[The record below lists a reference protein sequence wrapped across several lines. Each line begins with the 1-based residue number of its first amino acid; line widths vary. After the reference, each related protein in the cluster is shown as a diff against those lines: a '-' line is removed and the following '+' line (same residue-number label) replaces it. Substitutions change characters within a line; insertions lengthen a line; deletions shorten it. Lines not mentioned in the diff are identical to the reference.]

1 MPSLPERKVGLI
13 ACSGEEL
20 PEGTASRE
28 AALRVLEV
36 LRPGRTVTLCLP
48 LFLAGE
54 ERERAF
60 ARFFPTIAIDGCE
73 KRCAARATEM
83 YSARPAVSL
92 VVSELRERLGL
103 DPPNRV
109 RGPDAAREVLAM
121 ATAEALAGQVDRLLK
136 RVSADSS
143 DAEPPAAGM
152 RADGGAPEAAEEA
165 EAVCSCA
172 SDIPVEKLEIDGRA
186 IELVA
191 LRAIFTLLGDEG
203 RRPAEDA
210 TADALMEQVRIY
222 NQVPIESEAALR
234 RALVNAYEDFWS
246 QRATIVGGE

>member
-13 ACSGEEL
+13 ACSGEDL
-20 PEGTASRE
+20 PEGTVSRE

-83 YSARPAVSL
+83 CSARPAVSV
-92 VVSELRERLGL
+92 VVSDLRERLGL
-103 DPPNRV
+103 DPAHRV
-109 RGPDAAREVLAM
+109 RGPDTAREALAL
-121 ATAEALAGQVDRLLK
+121 ATAEALAAEVDRLFQKASLTS
-136 RVSADSS
+136 RM
-143 DAEPPAAGM
+143 AEPEATSTRTDDAASK
-152 RADGGAPEAAEEA
+152 APEETD
-165 EAVCSCA
+165 AVCTCA
-172 SDIPVEKLEIDGRA
+172 SDIPVQKVEVDGQTV
-186 IELVA
+186 ELVA
-191 LRAIFTLLGDEG
+191 LPAIFALLREEG
-203 RRPAEDA
+203 RHPAESA

-222 NQVPIESEAALR
+222 NAVPAESEAALR
-234 RALVNAYEDFWS
+234 RALLNAYEGFWTGAS
-246 QRATIVGGE
+246 

>member
-20 PEGTASRE
+20 PEGTVSRE
-28 AALRVLEV
+28 AALRVLEL

-83 YSARPAVSL
+83 YSARPAVSV

-103 DPPNRV
+103 EPPKRV
-109 RGPDAAREVLAM
+109 RGPDAARE
-121 ATAEALAGQVDRLLK
+121 ALALALADLLAEEVDRLLERPGAGSK
-136 RVSADSS
+136 A
-143 DAEPPAAGM
+143 AEPVAAIISS
-152 RADGGAPEAAEEA
+152 DGGAPGTEKEAGV
-165 EAVCSCA
+165 VCTCG
-172 SDIPVEKLEIDGRA
+172 SDIPVQKVNVDGRTL
-186 IELVA
+186 ELVA
-191 LRAIFTLLGDEG
+191 LPAIFALLRDES
-203 RRPAEDA
+203 RHPADDA
-210 TADALMEQVRIY
+210 TADELMGQVQIY
-222 NQVPIESEAALR
+222 NDIPAEYEVALR
-234 RALVNAYEDFWS
+234 RALLSAYEAFCTGAA
-246 QRATIVGGE
+246 ATGGA

>member
-1 MPSLPERKVGLI
+1 
-13 ACSGEEL
+13 
-20 PEGTASRE
+20 
-28 AALRVLEV
+28 
-36 LRPGRTVTLCLP
+36 LP

-109 RGPDAAREVLAM
+109 RGPDADREALAL
-121 ATAEALAGQVDRLLK
+121 ATAEAVAGEVDRLLE
-136 RVSADSS
+136 RARAVSRA
-143 DAEPPAAGM
+143 AEPAAAII
-152 RADGGAPEAAEEA
+152 RSDGGAPGTGKEA

-172 SDIPVEKLEIDGRA
+172 SDIPVQKVDVDGRTVEV
-186 IELVA
+186 IA
-191 LRAIFTLLGDEG
+191 LPLIFSQLLQEG
-203 RRPAEDA
+203 RRPDEEA
-210 TADALMEQVRIY
+210 TADALIEQVRIY
-222 NQVPIESEAALR
+222 NSMPVDGDSALR
-234 RALVNAYEDFWS
+234 QALLTAYEAFWTGAA
-246 QRATIVGGE
+246 ATGGV

>member
-28 AALRVLEV
+28 AALRVLEL

-109 RGPDAAREVLAM
+109 RGPDAAREGLAL
-121 ATAEALAGQVDRLLK
+121 ATAEALAGEVDSLLG
-136 RVSADSS
+136 RVGAPSKTAESGTVDGRS
-143 DAEPPAAGM
+143 DGQ
-152 RADGGAPEAAEEA
+152 APEASEET
-165 EAVCSCA
+165 EVVCSCA
-172 SDIPVEKLEIDGRA
+172 SDIPVEKLEVNGQA
-186 IELVA
+186 VELVA
-191 LRAIFTLLGDEG
+191 LPAIFALLRDEG
-203 RRPAEDA
+203 KRPDEDA
-210 TADALMEQVRIY
+210 TADELIAQAQIY
-222 NQVPIESEAALR
+222 NDIPAEHQDALR
-234 RALVNAYEDFWS
+234 RALLNAYEAYCA
-246 QRATIVGGE
+246 RTATMTEGE

>member
-1 MPSLPERKVGLI
+1 MPRLPERKVGLI

-20 PEGTASRE
+20 PEGTVSRE
-28 AALRVLEV
+28 AALRVLEL

-92 VVSELRERLGL
+92 VVTELRERLGL
-103 DPPNRV
+103 DPPHRV
-109 RGPDAAREVLAM
+109 RGPDTAR
-121 ATAEALAGQVDRLLK
+121 EALALALADLLAGEVDRLLERPGAGSK
-136 RVSADSS
+136 ATEPVAAIIRS
-143 DAEPPAAGM
+143 DGAAHGT
-152 RADGGAPEAAEEA
+152 GKEA
-165 EAVCSCA
+165 EAVCTCA
-172 SDIPVEKLEIDGRA
+172 SDIPTQKVDVDGRTVEV
-186 IELVA
+186 IA
-191 LRAIFTLLGDEG
+191 LPLIFSQLFQEG
-203 RRPAEDA
+203 RRPDEDA

-222 NQVPIESEAALR
+222 NSIPVDGEYALR
-234 RALVNAYEDFWS
+234 RALLSAYEAFWT
-246 QRATIVGGE
+246 RATATGGA

>member
-20 PEGTASRE
+20 PEGTVSRE
-28 AALRVLEV
+28 AALRVLEL

-109 RGPDAAREVLAM
+109 RGPDAAREAV
-121 ATAEALAGQVDRLLK
+121 ALALADLLAGEVDRLLERPGAGSK
-136 RVSADSS
+136 A
-143 DAEPPAAGM
+143 AEPVAAIIPS
-152 RADGGAPEAAEEA
+152 DGGAPSTGKEA
-165 EAVCSCA
+165 EAVCTCA
-172 SDIPVEKLEIDGRA
+172 SDIPLQKVDVDGRTV
-186 IELVA
+186 ELVA
-191 LRAIFTLLGDEG
+191 LPAIFALLRQEG
-203 RRPAEDA
+203 RRPDEEA
-210 TADALMEQVRIY
+210 TADAIMEQVRIY
-222 NQVPIESEAALR
+222 NSVPVDGEAALR
-234 RALVNAYEDFWS
+234 RALLSVYEAFWTGAA
-246 QRATIVGGE
+246 ATGGA

>member
-1 MPSLPERKVGLI
+1 MPNLPERKVGLI

-20 PEGTASRE
+20 PEGTVSRE
-28 AALRVLEV
+28 AALRVLEL

-109 RGPDAAREVLAM
+109 RGPDTAR
-121 ATAEALAGQVDRLLK
+121 EALALALADLLAGEVDRLLERRGAGSK
-136 RVSADSS
+136 A
-143 DAEPPAAGM
+143 AEPVAAII
-152 RADGGAPEAAEEA
+152 RSDGGAHGTGKEA
-165 EAVCSCA
+165 ESVCSCA
-172 SDIPVEKLEIDGRA
+172 SDIPVQKVDVDGRTVDV
-186 IELVA
+186 IA
-191 LRAIFTLLGDEG
+191 LPLIFSHLLQEG
-203 RRPAEDA
+203 RRPDEGT

-222 NQVPIESEAALR
+222 NPVPPESDASLRGAL
-234 RALVNAYEDFWS
+234 LNAYEGFWAE
-246 QRATIVGGE
+246 ATGTGGS

>member
-1 MPSLPERKVGLI
+1 LPERKVGLI

-20 PEGTASRE
+20 PEGTVSRE
-28 AALRVLEV
+28 AALRVLEL

-109 RGPDAAREVLAM
+109 RGPDAARE
-121 ATAEALAGQVDRLLK
+121 ALALALADLLAEEVDRLLERPGAGSK
-136 RVSADSS
+136 A
-143 DAEPPAAGM
+143 AEPVAAIIPS
-152 RADGGAPEAAEEA
+152 DGGASGTGKEA
-165 EAVCSCA
+165 EVVCTCG
-172 SDIPVEKLEIDGRA
+172 SDIPVQKVNVDGRTV
-186 IELVA
+186 EVVA
-191 LRAIFTLLGDEG
+191 LPIIFSQLREEG
-203 RRPAEDA
+203 RHPAEDA
-210 TADALMEQVRIY
+210 TADAIVEQVRIY
-222 NQVPIESEAALR
+222 NSIPVDGDSRLR
-234 RALVNAYEDFWS
+234 RALLSAYEAFCTGAA
-246 QRATIVGGE
+246 ATGGA

>member
-13 ACSGEEL
+13 ACSGEDL
-20 PEGTASRE
+20 PEGTVSRE
-28 AALRVLEV
+28 AALRVLER

-103 DPPNRV
+103 DPPKRV
-109 RGPDAAREVLAM
+109 RGPDAAREALAL
-121 ATAEALAGQVDRLLK
+121 ATAEALAGEVDRLLK
-136 RVSADSS
+136 RVPAASS
-143 DAEPPAAGM
+143 DAEAPGSRHSRGWWSARSPGG
-152 RADGGAPEAAEEA
+152 DGGRLLLRLRY
-165 EAVCSCA
+165 S
-172 SDIPVEKLEIDGRA
+172 RA
-186 IELVA
+186 
-191 LRAIFTLLGDEG
+191 EG
-203 RRPAEDA
+203 RRGRPDVELI
-210 TADALMEQVRIY
+210 ALPLIFSRSFMRKASTQTTTER
-222 NQVPIESEAALR
+222 
-234 RALVNAYEDFWS
+234 
-246 QRATIVGGE
+246 

>member
-20 PEGTASRE
+20 PEGTVSRE
-28 AALRVLEV
+28 AALRVLER

-54 ERERAF
+54 ERERDF

-109 RGPDAAREVLAM
+109 RGPDTAR
-121 ATAEALAGQVDRLLK
+121 EALALALADLLAEEVDRLLERPGAGSK
-136 RVSADSS
+136 V
-143 DAEPPAAGM
+143 AEPAAAII
-152 RADGGAPEAAEEA
+152 RSDGGDPGTGKEA
-165 EAVCSCA
+165 EAVCTCT
-172 SDIPVEKLEIDGRA
+172 SDIPVQKVDVDGRTVEV
-186 IELVA
+186 IA
-191 LRAIFTLLGDEG
+191 LPLIFSQLRQEG
-203 RRPAEDA
+203 RRPDEEA

-222 NQVPIESEAALR
+222 NSIPVDGDSALR
-234 RALVNAYEDFWS
+234 RGLLSAYEAFWTS
-246 QRATIVGGE
+246 AATGIA

>member
-20 PEGTASRE
+20 PEGTVSRE
-28 AALRVLEV
+28 AALRVLEL
-36 LRPGRTVTLCLP
+36 LRPGQTVTLCLP

-103 DPPNRV
+103 DSPNRV
-109 RGPDAAREVLAM
+109 RGPDAAREALAL
-121 ATAEALAGQVDRLLK
+121 ATAEAVAGEADRLLK
-136 RVSADSS
+136 RARAVSRA
-143 DAEPPAAGM
+143 AELQVAGT
-152 RADGGAPEAAEEA
+152 RSDGGGPEALEEA
-165 EAVCSCA
+165 QSVCSCA
-172 SDIPVEKLEIDGRA
+172 SDIPVQKVEVDGQTV
-186 IELVA
+186 ELVA
-191 LRAIFTLLGDEG
+191 LPAIFALLREES
-203 RRPAEDA
+203 RHPAEDA

-222 NQVPIESEAALR
+222 NPVPAESEAALR
-234 RALVNAYEDFWS
+234 RALLNAYEGFWTG
-246 QRATIVGGE
+246 AG

>member
-20 PEGTASRE
+20 PEGTVSRE
-28 AALRVLEV
+28 AALRVLEL

-73 KRCAARATEM
+73 KQCAARATEM

-109 RGPDAAREVLAM
+109 RGPDTAREALAL
-121 ATAEALAGQVDRLLK
+121 ATAEAVAGEVDRLLE
-136 RVSADSS
+136 RARAVSS
-143 DAEPPAAGM
+143 DAESQAAGT
-152 RADGGAPEAAEEA
+152 RADGGAPDALEEA
-165 EAVCSCA
+165 ESVCSCV
-172 SDIPVEKLEIDGRA
+172 SDIPVQKIDVDGRTVEV
-186 IELVA
+186 IA
-191 LRAIFTLLGDEG
+191 LPLIFSHLLQEG
-203 RRPAEDA
+203 RRPDEGA

-222 NQVPIESEAALR
+222 NPVPPESDASLRGAL
-234 RALVNAYEDFWS
+234 LNAYERFW
-246 QRATIVGGE
+246 AEAIGTGGS

>member
-28 AALRVLEV
+28 AALRVLEL

-83 YSARPAVSL
+83 YSAQPAVSL

-103 DPPNRV
+103 DPPIRV
-109 RGPDAAREVLAM
+109 RGPDAARE
-121 ATAEALAGQVDRLLK
+121 ALALALADLLAREVDRLLE
-136 RVSADSS
+136 RPGAGSRA
-143 DAEPPAAGM
+143 AESVAAII
-152 RADGGAPEAAEEA
+152 RSDGGAPVAGKEA

-172 SDIPVEKLEIDGRA
+172 SDIPVEKVDVDGRTVEV
-186 IELVA
+186 IA
-191 LRAIFTLLGDEG
+191 LPLIFSQLLQEG
-203 RRPAEDA
+203 RRPDEDA

-222 NQVPIESEAALR
+222 NSVPVDGEHALR
-234 RALVNAYEDFWS
+234 RALLSAYEAFWTGAA
-246 QRATIVGGE
+246 ATAGA